1 MKVTSSFHPPVLLAF
16 GTTILSLVLVSA
28 IPYRS
33 YTRSRQSDGWIR
45 QTHDVVHHLDDVL
58 AATESA
64 ESKSRGFIL
73 TGEPFYLEAYRLSVV
88 RTQQEETILRTLT
101 ADNRE
106 LQARLLFLQTLT
118 AQAVHEQER
127 LIHLRQE
134 HGLQMAAGIPQGE
147 PGRAMMARFET
158 QVRELEDQELQLL
171 ARRRE
176 DAKRGLREDW
186 IVLTL
191 GMGLA
196 ILLAALMSWK
206 AWRNRRIEEEL
217 LAEKERSQEAR
228 VERVR
233 LQLSA
238 MERRLEEKSQLQ
250 EVFLSHVSHELRT
263 PLTAIYFFTTNLSDG
278 LLGDLT
284 AEQHE
289 HLERTLT
296 NVSQL
301 QDMVDDLLDIT
312 RIDTQK
318 FRLEQRQASPLR
330 FIADVLST
338 CRNKAESKHVN
349 LHSEA
354 PGSLPFVWADVSRV
368 RQILI
373 NLIDNAIKFTPG
385 GGSVTVGT
393 RPLKKNDDFLC
404 LFVSDTGCGI
414 SPENLE
420 IVFDRLAQLENAR
433 QASRNGLG
441 LGLFIAREL
450 VSLHGGRIWVESPPG
465 KGCTFYFTVPLFS
478 LSKLCADIFTDSNLE
493 AGHVTLMAIDVCAIA
508 GTAQAEIE
516 PEIRRVLSRCIHPG
530 QDLLLPPMSDAVTV
544 VNYFIVAC
552 TDAGGAAAIANQIT
566 RELQNFDSASQLKP
580 VISSTTLL
588 VPQGASTKIQ
598 AREIA
603 TRIEGLVQTHLE
615 TPAPVDQ
622 WSDLG
627 SDLGSGLLVPVSM
640 GSF

>member
-1 MKVTSSFHPPVLLAF
+1 MKVTSSFHLPALSAL
-16 GTTILSLVLVSA
+16 GTTILSLVLLSA
-28 IPYRS
+28 VPYRS

-73 TGEPFYLEAYRLSVV
+73 TGEPLYLEAYRLSVV
-88 RTQQEETILRTLT
+88 RTQQEETLLRVLA

-118 AQAVHEQER
+118 AQAVQEQEK
-127 LIHLRQE
+127 LIRLRQE

-147 PGRAMMARFET
+147 PGRAMMARFEA

-176 DAKRGLREDW
+176 DAKRGLQEDW
-186 IVLTL
+186 TVLTL
-191 GMGLA
+191 GVGLA
-196 ILLAALMSWK
+196 ILLASLTSWN
-206 AWRNRRIEEEL
+206 AWRSRRIEEEL
-217 LAEKERSQEAR
+217 LTKKERSQEAR

-233 LQLSA
+233 LQLGA
-238 MERRLEEKSQLQ
+238 MERKLEEKSQLQ
-250 EVFLSHVSHELRT
+250 EAFLSHVSHELRT
-263 PLTAIYFFTTNLSDG
+263 PLTAIYFFTTNLLDG

-284 AEQHE
+284 AEQRE
-289 HLERTLT
+289 HLESTLT

-312 RIDTQK
+312 RIDTYK
-318 FRLEQRQASPLR
+318 FRLEPRHASPLK
-330 FIADVLST
+330 FVADVLST
-338 CRNKAESKHVN
+338 CRNKADRKHIS
-349 LHSEA
+349 LRSEA
-354 PGSLPFVWADVSRV
+354 PRSLPFVWADVSRV

-373 NLIDNAIKFTPG
+373 NLIDNAIKFTPE

-404 LFVSDTGCGI
+404 LFVTDTGRGI

-420 IVFDRLAQLENAR
+420 IIFDRLAQLENAK

-478 LSKLCADIFTDSNLE
+478 LSKLCADIFTDSNLS
-493 AGHVTLMAIDVCAIA
+493 AGHVSLLAIDVCVIA
-508 GTAQAEIE
+508 GVAQTEIE

-530 QDLLLPPMSDAVTV
+530 QDLLLPPMSDAETV

-552 TDAGGAAAIANQIT
+552 TDGRGAAIIANRIT
-566 RELQNFDSASQLKP
+566 HELQNFDSAAKLKP
-580 VISSTTLL
+580 VISSTTLR
-588 VPQGASTKIQ
+588 VTQGGSRNIW

-603 TRIEGLVQTHLE
+603 TRIEGLVQMHLE
-615 TPAPVDQ
+615 TRTPADQ
-622 WSDLG
+622 RRDL
-627 SDLGSGLLVPVSM
+627 LIPA
-640 GSF
+640 